1 MKLRISLLSMCIL
14 IAVVIGSCGG
24 TPSCGL
30 FCPAGGAP
38 NTPLDKVVDVF
49 YCDGRVRTYRLGFD
63 GCTSEL
69 VADPKKNESCLQCAP
84 ARVRRIPFFTPFPF
98 PPINLQ
104 AVPPSFRFSLDPAE
118 PVLLDTTYGTP
129 VVYFQD
135 ASGMTLGS
143 GTVTAVAADGT
154 WLDATPPDLSQAFS
168 GTWTIKINNIAANGQ
183 WVLVGT
189 AIMDAY
195 GREPPDSDGD
205 GVPDYMD
212 CAPYDPSWSFCGG
225 GDGGGDDGGGCDPE
239 CIMY

>member
-1 MKLRISLLSMCIL
+1 MKLRMLLLSACL
-14 IAVVIGSCGG
+14 LTALLIGSCGG

-38 NTPLDKVVDVF
+38 NVPLDKVVDVF

-69 VADPKKNESCLQCAP
+69 VADPKKGESCQQCGFP
-84 ARVRRIPFFTPFPF
+84 TIRRLPFVSFFPSGSV
-98 PPINLQ
+98 NLL
-104 AVPPSFRFSLDPAE
+104 AVPSSFRFSMAASE
-118 PVLLDTTYGTP
+118 PVLFSTTYGMP
-129 VVYFQD
+129 VVNYRD
-135 ASGMTLGS
+135 ASGMSIGS

-168 GTWTIKINNIAANGQ
+168 GTWTIHINNIAANGQ
-183 WVLVGT
+183 YVLVGT
-189 AIMDAY
+189 STMDAY

-205 GVPDYMD
+205 GVPDHMD
-212 CAPYDPSWSFCGG
+212 CAPLDPSQSFCGG
-225 GDGGGDDGGGCDPE
+225 GGGGDDGGGCDPE